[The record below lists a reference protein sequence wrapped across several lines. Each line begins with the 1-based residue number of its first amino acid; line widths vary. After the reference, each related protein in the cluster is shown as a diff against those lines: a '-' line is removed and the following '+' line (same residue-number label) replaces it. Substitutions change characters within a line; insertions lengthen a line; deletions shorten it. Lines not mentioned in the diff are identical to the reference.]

1 MDKKLIKEYIHNLKN
16 TAIEDKTEF
25 TDRAYLEKLLNE
37 IKPNPNIQIQH
48 EPKRHKESLGA
59 PDFIIR
65 NNGNIIGYIEVKK
78 IEQNLDDT
86 LKSPQIDKYKQ
97 LSNNIL
103 LTNYIEFIWIKNGN
117 INLREVL
124 VFKTD
129 LEKINTKIDQTK
141 SDTVISI
148 LNEFFKTSVEKIEN
162 VEKLA
167 SLLAKRTKTLK
178 DLVEQHLNLYIDLK
192 KQSTLVGTYNIIK
205 ENIYNNEL
213 KVNEFAD
220 SIAQTITYGFFLAKL
235 NNTNNLIIDFDNIKK
250 FIPNNFTLIQDIL
263 KLIDNIAIS
272 SEYGNIRWILEE
284 LINIV
289 NNIDSKTIFEQ
300 FSFTQNKNSNG
311 EHTKD
316 PYLYFYED
324 FLVKYDKSLR
334 KSKGV
339 YYTPHSV
346 VNFIV
351 SSLNKTL
358 KRNFNLENGFANR
371 NKVTVL
377 DFATG
382 TGTFL
387 LEVIKC
393 ILKEI
398 PKQTGKQKDY
408 INEHVLKNIYGFEYL
423 MAPYAVAHLKLSQYL
438 REVCNFKFESEQARS
453 QIFLTN
459 TIDLTPV
466 SNQESFK
473 AFFPAIS
480 EENKLVNEI
489 KNKPILVILGNPPYN
504 AGSKN
509 NNAYILKLIKSYKT
523 IDNIPLN
530 EKAIISLNDDY
541 VKFIRFSE
549 HKIENADEGL
559 LGIITNN
566 GFLDNIIFRGMRYHL
581 LKTFDEIYIINLH
594 GNLRKKEQ
602 TDDGNNDENVFDIQT
617 GVAISIFVKYKDST
631 KKHAFAN
638 VFYKSLKGK
647 RLKKYEF
654 LNTNDIFSIEF
665 EQLNVKT
672 PYYFFVKNNL
682 DDENSYK
689 EGISIKEIFKEYKI
703 GVETQKDKIAI
714 DFTKEELLNKLNDLA
729 YLDEQ
734 TARNKYDLKKD
745 SRDWRL
751 PIVQQFLKATN
762 IDEKY
767 VKNIAYK
774 PFDNRFTYYT
784 NSKGVVSCPCYKIMK
799 HILNIDNNIGLV
811 TTRIL
816 STNRFKHA
824 FISSILVNRD
834 CISSKSY
841 FFPLFLTEEQ
851 KSLESSLKENFK
863 ESFRKFINDK
873 YPKQFKPQEILGYIY
888 AILNSNIYRVKFYEF
903 LKIDFPKI
911 IFVDS
916 VETFEKLSHLGTNLI
931 NAHLLKN
938 TNKLDKSIGTHIS
951 NSNEKHIVQKIEYL
965 KETKELSYNNNSK
978 FTHVPCNVYEFVIGN
993 YQVIKNY
1000 LKYRKGR
1007 ELSIDEIE
1015 HLEKV
1020 IRVIHYTID
1029 IQNQIDLTTCKL
1041 QEINT

>member
-1 MDKKLIKEYIHNLKN
+1 M
-16 TAIEDKTEF
+16 
-25 TDRAYLEKLLNE
+25 
-37 IKPNPNIQIQH
+37 
-48 EPKRHKESLGA
+48 
-59 PDFIIR
+59 
-65 NNGNIIGYIEVKK
+65 
-78 IEQNLDDT
+78 
-86 LKSPQIDKYKQ
+86 
-97 LSNNIL
+97 
-103 LTNYIEFIWIKNGN
+103 
-117 INLREVL
+117 
-124 VFKTD
+124 
-129 LEKINTKIDQTK
+129 
-141 SDTVISI
+141 
-148 LNEFFKTSVEKIEN
+148 
-162 VEKLA
+162 
-167 SLLAKRTKTLK
+167 
-178 DLVEQHLNLYIDLK
+178 
-192 KQSTLVGTYNIIK
+192 
-205 ENIYNNEL
+205 
-213 KVNEFAD
+213 
-220 SIAQTITYGFFLAKL
+220 
-235 NNTNNLIIDFDNIKK
+235 
-250 FIPNNFTLIQDIL
+250 
-263 KLIDNIAIS
+263 
-272 SEYGNIRWILEE
+272 
-284 LINIV
+284 

-358 KRNFNLENGFANR
+358 KCNFNLENGFANR

-438 REVCNFKFESEQARS
+438 REVCNFKFEIEQS
-453 QIFLTN
+453 KPQIFLTN
-459 TIDLTPV
+459 TLDLTTI
-466 SNQESFK
+466 SNQKSFK
-473 AFFPAIS
+473 AFLPTIS
-480 EENKLVNEI
+480 EENKIVNEI

-509 NNAYILKLIKSYKT
+509 NNAYILNLIKSYKT

-602 TDDGNNDENVFDIQT
+602 TDDGSNDENVFDIQT

-631 KKHAFAN
+631 KKNEFAN

-647 RLKKYEF
+647 RLEKYEF
-654 LNTNDIFSIEF
+654 LSTNDIFSIEF
-665 EQLNVKT
+665 EQLNVKA

-689 EGISIKEIFKEYKI
+689 EGISIKEIFKEYNI
-703 GVETQKDKIAI
+703 GVETQKDKIAV

-734 TARNKYDLKKD
+734 TARNKYNLKRD

-751 PIVQQFLKATN
+751 PIVQRFLKSTN
-762 IDEKY
+762 IDAKY
-767 VKNIAYK
+767 VKKLAYK

-799 HILNIDNNIGLV
+799 HILNIDNNISLV
-811 TTRIL
+811 TTRLL

-824 FISSILVNRD
+824 FISFILVNRD

-841 FFPLFLTEEQ
+841 FFPLFLTEEE

-863 ESFRKFINDK
+863 ESFRNFINDK

-938 TNKLDKSIGTHIS
+938 TNKLDQSIGTHIS
-951 NSNEKHIVQKIEYL
+951 NSNEKHIVQKIEYI
-965 KETKELSYNNNSK
+965 KETKEIIYNNNSR
-978 FTHVPCNVYEFVIGN
+978 FTNVPCNVYEFVIGN

-1007 ELSIDEIE
+1007 ELNIDEIE

-1029 IQNQIDLTTCKL
+1029 IQNQIDLITCKL